1 MSTSLPGR
9 VLAGAFILAGLI
21 GCRGTLGDDG
31 ASDLPQGGA
40 ADGGS
45 GGGAAD
51 GGSGGKTS
59 TPTGGSGGEISP
71 PAGGSGSSGGAAAP
85 APPLF
90 SCDSAATPDE
100 LPLPRLSRNQLANTL
115 RFAIARAIP
124 TEADAIWKKVEESFD
139 QYPIDRRVPAPGDL
153 KGGYGRTDQSIQQS
167 QVDAMYSV
175 GLSVARELTA
185 TAARL
190 ERLMGAC
197 ASDASTANDRSCLE
211 AFVRGWG
218 SRVLRYAMPDAD
230 VAYFADIA
238 GTTPVERSAV
248 GDVITTLLNSP
259 QFLYRV
265 EHGTADAEP
274 VSPLSAHELA
284 ARVSYQFWQ
293 APPDDA
299 LFQAAENGDLLTARG
314 FDAQLTRLLSG
325 PELESSLDEFVS
337 DWLRL
342 EELPSLEALRADPVF
357 ASFAG
362 TPLPTDVTRAAMLD
376 DAKLSLRETLARAG
390 SIADF
395 FSDRHS
401 YTNDEYLATIYGVA
415 PWAGKGT
422 PPTFASE
429 GRPGLLGR
437 AALLATG
444 TAATRPIHKGY
455 LIRNAILCEQVGS
468 PPPNAASMPPT
479 PTATK
484 TTRQAVSDLTSGGS
498 CGGCH
503 NVAINPLGFVLE
515 GFDALGR
522 ERSQEPLFDESG
534 KLTSSPPIDTS
545 ATVVINGESFSLSS
559 PAELTRRISDSK
571 LFESCWARH
580 YFRFSQSRVED
591 RKKDG
596 CLLSALETAARSGKP
611 IAEVLKVM
619 ANDKTFQTRRFQ

>member
-1 MSTSLPGR
+1 M
-9 VLAGAFILAGLI
+9 LAGAFTLACLV
-21 GCRGTLGDDG
+21 GCQGTIRDEG

-40 ADGGS
+40 ADSGSGGKSGSFSGGS
-45 GGGAAD
+45 GGQ
-51 GGSGGKTS
+51 
-59 TPTGGSGGEISP
+59 SP
-71 PAGGSGSSGGAAAP
+71 PASGGGPSGGTIAP
-85 APPLF
+85 ASPQF

-115 RFAIARAIP
+115 RFAIARALP
-124 TEADAIWKKVEESFD
+124 MEADAIWKKVSETFD

-153 KGGYGRTDQSIQQS
+153 KGGYGRADQSIQQS
-167 QVDAMYSV
+167 QVDVMYSV
-175 GLSVARELTA
+175 GLSMARELTA

-190 ERLMGAC
+190 ARLMGDC
-197 ASDASTANDRSCLE
+197 ASDASTTNDRACLE

-238 GTTPVERSAV
+238 GTTPIDPSAV
-248 GDVITTLLNSP
+248 ADVIATLVNSP

-265 EHGTADAEP
+265 EHGTAKTEA

-284 ARVSYQFWQ
+284 ARLSYQFYQ
-293 APPDDA
+293 APPDDV
-299 LFQAAENGDLLTARG
+299 LWQAAETGELLTAQG
-314 FDAQLTRLLSG
+314 FDAQLTRLLAG
-325 PELESSLDEFVS
+325 PELASSLDEFVS

-376 DAKLSLRETLARAG
+376 DTRLSLRETLARAG

-395 FSDRHS
+395 WSDRHS
-401 YTNDEYLATIYGVA
+401 YTNDEYLAAIYGVA
-415 PWAGKGT
+415 PWSGKGS
-422 PPTFASE
+422 PPSFPSE
-429 GRPGLLGR
+429 NRAGLLGR

-455 LIRNAILCEQVGS
+455 LIRNALLCEQVGS
-468 PPPNAASMPPT
+468 PPANAASIPPT

-484 TTRQAVSDLTSGGS
+484 TTRQAVSELTSGGS

-522 ERSQEPLFDESG
+522 ERSQEPLFDASG
-534 KLTSSPPIDTS
+534 QLTTAPPIDTS
-545 ATVVINGESFSLSS
+545 TTVVINGDSFSLSS

-571 LFESCWARH
+571 LFESCWVRH
-580 YFRFSQSRVED
+580 YFRFSKSRVED
-591 RKKDG
+591 GKKDG
-596 CLLSALETAARSGKP
+596 CLLSALETTARSGKP

-619 ANDKTFQTRRFQ
+619 ANDKTFQARRFQ